1 VIPIRD
7 TVRSR
12 SFPIAT
18 LVIVALNAY
27 VFTLELSQGR
37 GVERFVHQWGLIPGR
52 YTRWMTFGGSPIDP
66 VRFVPFVTSM
76 FLHGGWAHILGN
88 MLYLWVFGGHVED
101 RLGHLRFLTFY
112 VLCGL
117 AAAFTQTLVSPYSM
131 MPIVGASGAIAGV
144 LGGYFILF
152 PRARILTLIPIFIF
166 PWFVEI
172 PAIVFLGVWFL
183 MQLFSGTLELGVA
196 TAQSAGVAWWEHAGG
211 FIAGIML
218 VMVMPRR
225 VYRRRLVPGY

>member
-18 LVIVALNAY
+18 LLIIGINAY
-27 VFTLELSQGR
+27 VFLLEVSLGR
-37 GVERFVHQWGLIPGR
+37 GVEQFVNHWALLPGL
-52 YTRWMTFGGSPIDP
+52 YTRWLSFGGNPVDP
-66 VRFVPFVTSM
+66 VRYVRFVTAM

-101 RLGHLRFLTFY
+101 RLGHARFLTFY
-112 VLCGL
+112 LLCGL
-117 AAAFTQTLVSPYSM
+117 AAGITQVMVSPYSM

-152 PRARILTLIPIFIF
+152 PRARILTVIPIFIF

-172 PAIVFLGVWFL
+172 PAIVFLGVWFV
-183 MQLFSGTLELGVA
+183 MQLLSGTLELGVA
-196 TAQSAGVAWWEHAGG
+196 TANTGIAWWEHAGG
-211 FIAGIML
+211 FVAGL
-218 VMVMPRR
+218 VLVLVMPRR